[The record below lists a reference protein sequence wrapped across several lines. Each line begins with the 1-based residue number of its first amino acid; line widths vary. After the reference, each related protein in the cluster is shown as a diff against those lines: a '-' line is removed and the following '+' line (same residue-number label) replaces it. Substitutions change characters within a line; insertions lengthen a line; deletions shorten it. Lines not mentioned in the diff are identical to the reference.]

1 MNAVDLGVD
10 WEGMSPY
17 EVLLTAFRAFG
28 DGVRIACSLGVEDM
42 VILHE
47 AVRAADALTI
57 KPRVFVLDTGR
68 LHQETYDLLDRA
80 RERYGVVVD
89 AYAPDTATVERLV
102 RQKGPNSFF
111 SSVEDRRECCHV
123 RKVAPLARALS
134 GAQAWVTGLRRA
146 QSATRAEVRVA
157 EIDAANGG
165 ILKLSPLAAW
175 TEEQV
180 WAFAREHHVP
190 THALHA
196 RGYPSIGCA
205 PCTRAI
211 SPGEDARAGRWWW
224 EQDTHKECGLH
235 ARNRS

>member
-1 MNAVDLGVD
+1 MNAVELGAD
-10 WEGMSPY
+10 WEEKSPY
-17 EVLLTAFRAFG
+17 EVLLAAFRAFG
-28 DGVRIACSLGVEDM
+28 EAVRVACSLGVEDM

-47 AVRAADALTI
+47 AVRAAEAVAVR
-57 KPRVFVLDTGR
+57 PRVFVLDTGR
-68 LHQETYDLLDRA
+68 LPQETYDLLDRA
-80 RERYGVVVD
+80 RERYGVAIE
-89 AYAPDTATVERLV
+89 AYAPDTATVEQLV
-102 RQKGPNSFF
+102 RKKGPNSFF
-111 SSVEDRRECCHV
+111 SSVDDRRECCEV

-134 GAQAWVTGLRRA
+134 GARAWVTGLRRS
-146 QSATRAEVRVA
+146 QSTTRAAVRVA
-157 EIDAANGG
+157 ESDAANGG

-211 SPGEDARAGRWWW
+211 SPGEDVRAGRWWW
-224 EQDTHKECGLH
+224 EQSATKECGLH